1 MENGM
6 INNVAEIIKTF
17 SSQDVVSKKTRELAR
32 LAIDEYDG
40 SPEPDV
46 DPEIKEFIRLGE
58 TSLLVRIPLGEDNE

>member
-6 INNVAEIIKTF
+6 INNVAEIVRTF
-17 SSQDVVSKKTRELAR
+17 SSQDVVSQKTRELAK

-46 DPEIKEFIRLGE
+46 DPEIKEFIRLGV
-58 TSLLVRIPLGEDNE
+58 TSLLVRIPLGGDNE

>member
-1 MENGM
+1 M
-6 INNVAEIIKTF
+6 INNVAKIVKTF
-17 SSQDVVSKKTRELAR
+17 SSQDVVSQKTRELAK

-46 DPEIKEFIRLGE
+46 DPEIKGFIRLGK

>member
-1 MENGM
+1 M
-6 INNVAEIIKTF
+6 INKVAEIVRTF
-17 SSQDVVSKKTRELAR
+17 SSQDVVSQKTRELAK

-40 SPEPDV
+40 FPEPDV